1 MYIVIP
7 ISIILIFIFILYKSI
22 NTHTNKYKVEEIENL
37 LTSEE
42 CDLLISHAKKVG
54 LSDSVIVNND
64 LQTESH
70 YDKGSRSSKTVWV
83 KDTEHDI
90 ALKIAKLSEKL
101 SGLPIIN
108 QESLQIAYY
117 DEGGKFNPHY
127 DACNTGTQEY
137 RDKINR
143 NAGQRR
149 VTLLIYLND
158 NFEGGET
165 VFNKI
170 GLIIKPKKGKGI
182 LFWNTSE
189 TEEILLNSMHCGKQV
204 TKGEKWI
211 CTKWTHVR
219 KYPI

>member
-1 MYIVIP
+1 MLIT
-7 ISIILIFIFILYKSI
+7 ISIILIFIFILYKYKSI
-22 NTHTNKYKVEEIENL
+22 NKNMHKYKVEEIENL

-64 LQTESH
+64 LLTESY

-108 QESLQIAYY
+108 QESLQIAHYN
-117 DEGGKFNPHY
+117 EGGKFNPHY
-127 DACNTGTQEY
+127 DACNTGTPEY
-137 RDKINR
+137 REKINR

-158 NFEGGET
+158 TFEGGET

-189 TEEILLNSMHCGKQV
+189 TEEILLNSMHCGEPV
-204 TKGEKWI
+204 IKGEKWI

-219 KYPI
+219 EYPI